1 MSDLQIELLEWQKK
15 VWADQTRFRV
25 VAAGRRCGKSRL
37 AAWLLI
43 VNGLQANLPNSHVF
57 YVAPTQGQARDIMW
71 KLLVELG
78 APVIRSSHI
87 NNMQITLI
95 NGSTISLKGADRP
108 DTMRGV
114 SLKFLVLDE
123 YADMKPEVFEEILR
137 PALAD
142 QKGSCLF
149 IGTPKGRN
157 HFYDLYK
164 YAELSGD
171 DDETF
176 SAWHFTS
183 YDNETLDP
191 NEIDVAKKSMS
202 THAFQQ
208 EFMASFKNQGSE
220 MFKEEWLSFGSK
232 PTGDGDYY
240 IAIDLAGFQDVS
252 KKKGKTSRLDNSS
265 LAIVFVNED
274 GWFVED
280 MIYGRWTLDETAQK
294 IFQAVR
300 DYKPLSVGIEKGISK
315 QAVMSPLMDMMK
327 RQSFFFRVEELTHG
341 NQKKTDRVM
350 WALQGRFE
358 HGRITLNKK
367 KKEWHSRFCDELFQF
382 PDPLTHDDLV
392 DSLAYID
399 QLAKVAYI
407 GNFEE
412 QDDFET
418 LDSISGY

>member
-15 VWADQTRFRV
+15 VWADDTRFKV

-43 VNGLQANLPNSHVF
+43 VNALQATLPNSHVF
-57 YVAPTQGQARDIMW
+57 YVAPTQGQARDILW
-71 KLLVELG
+71 KLLLELG
-78 APVIRSSHI
+78 APVISQAHI
-87 NNMQITLI
+87 NNMQITLV

-114 SLKFLVLDE
+114 SLRFLVMDE
-123 YADMKPEVFEEILR
+123 YGDMKPEVFEEILR

-142 QKGSCLF
+142 QKGGCLF

-171 DDETF
+171 DDITF
-176 SAWHFTS
+176 AAWHFTS
-183 YDNETLDP
+183 YDNETLDDD
-191 NEIDVAKKSMS
+191 EINNAKKSMS

-220 MFKEEWLSFGSK
+220 MFKEDWLNFGEK
-232 PTGDGDYY
+232 PAGDGDYY
-240 IAIDLAGFQDVS
+240 VAIDLAGFQDVS
-252 KKKGKTSRLDNSS
+252 KAKGNTSRLDQS
-265 LAIVFVNED
+265 AISVVWVSEE

-280 MIYGRWTLDETAQK
+280 IIFGRWTLDETANK
-294 IFQAVR
+294 IFAVVKT
-300 DYKPLSVGIEKGISK
+300 YKPMSIGIEKGISK
-315 QAVMSPLMDMMK
+315 QAVMSPLMDRMK
-327 RQSFFFRVEELTHG
+327 RQNTYFRVEELTHG
-341 NQKKTDRVM
+341 NQKKTDRIM

-358 HGRITLNKK
+358 HGRVTLNKK
-367 KKEWHSRFCDELFQF
+367 KKEWHSVFLDQLFQF
-382 PDPLTHDDLV
+382 PDPLTHDDLI

-399 QLAKVAYI
+399 QLAKVTYV

-412 QDDFET
+412 WDDHLT